1 MTQNDYNL
9 LAGVQYDATYDSL
22 SEANQQELLA
32 QEKARRLAEQ
42 TKNKIDR
49 LKSTR
54 QDFANLSNT
63 STLTKDGLW
72 ESNSNKIWN
81 DTTDIE
87 IQNMLSE
94 AANKSLIFKDGKYY
108 NASTGEEYTG
118 DVRRAYMYGTKNDSD
133 AVKFGLARGDL
144 PSSDYRYQPGRAQDE
159 GYNVGKNGYGWDPG
173 VDGVDVNKNYMDM
186 LLPYDTATALEGAMH
201 GRADA
206 LKNRVYKDITDP
218 TANGGAS
225 GKSEYYTST
234 EGLLGDTSNASLD
247 NINSSDTTLLDQYS
261 KMVPANKYSKDYSE
275 IAKKIN
281 AAGNNNDSGMVNA
294 AKGFAY
300 TLGEGV
306 VNTLDLVPEI
316 AEYAYGNIVGSKDWS
331 DTKGLYDTKESE
343 SYKKWLG
350 YNDTIVNELGKEAVE
365 SVKGAWEKGDYNGV
379 LNTLGKALTT
389 PELVATSL
397 GYVAGM
403 VLPGGAA
410 TKALQLTS
418 NVNKS
423 ANLIKSADLT
433 GKMTKGEALALAEK
447 EAGVGYKILKTMTN
461 NVGFAAEAEQFGR
474 DAETLY
480 KETYNE
486 EMPTDQKLLVRPLG
500 LLYAKL
506 DAATAKAI
514 LLGKDPIAKAV
525 PEMVKALPEA
535 MQANVIGKIA
545 ILTGSTAA
553 KAAGAFGL
561 ESSTEAV
568 QTAMEK
574 VAGMYKQGEVG
585 VVDVLEKEK
594 YEIGAGG
601 LLGGAGGTQMQV
613 AGATPGALINGIPQV
628 INTAKKGVEL
638 ATETPVQKQQR
649 EDREFS
655 APLRESAINAA
666 ISGDSKSVAENAEQ
680 IHGRL
685 SSELDGSANNSLT
698 YGVIFREALAKASKN
713 ENEQELTNVY
723 KAMAE
728 LDKDENIDFKV
739 KDLVDEIAYS
749 ATQKFIKLINQNT
762 DTSDAKMQ
770 ELKKEVSDSIESNS
784 RVKENV
790 LNEVNALKL
799 AIELQQKNLK
809 NVMGSDEFDTVNT
822 ELETLKTKI
831 DDYINGKDLDAVNN
845 EFAELGFIVA
855 TDNNSLIAD
864 PSRPGLKV
872 YERELTNQLLNTK
885 TNKNL
890 LDEKVTKGAKV
901 KLTGL
906 TNFADSRLKK
916 LDAGKYQ
923 SKSLIESLLKENKQM
938 LETIN
943 NVINTTKKLTS
954 IDEATKKAYT
964 DELLKAAK
972 SALSANKE
980 LERRQELLDSVD
992 AEGSLVFEVTK
1003 DGSEIIQKIDGK
1015 DSEGKYKK
1023 TKIADIVDGKVV
1035 LVAQTK
1041 QKPKTNT
1048 KPEERINKE
1057 DYYNQAEVNRVK
1069 SIIKEKAG
1077 KPEEYTKEEEQIIEN
1092 AKDSGVL
1099 QQANKELIEE
1109 ITPLKEYTGPLADVR
1124 SKVDSIDKEL
1134 SKLLDGVK
1142 DLEVKQTIKDYYTKQ
1157 MNELK
1162 NDKSKINGL
1171 INRLE
1176 KAIDD
1181 RAKRVHGDNSK
1192 LIKGIVSQIDRILR
1206 QMLKQ
1211 LSRLTNMVKSINQKH
1226 KQLVN
1231 TMNDLLKDVKAIED
1245 EYTSKPTKLTVGTVT
1260 TIDEELYG
1268 VPVVEVNGVRKE
1280 APKRVSE
1287 KTGKE
1292 VAPSTAIKEALELV
1306 KEDKITELR
1315 DELKAMPKGETSLSA
1330 KLFGRLM
1337 LNFPINHAVHKIVT
1351 RSNDSVFGRV
1361 VGNPFKD
1368 VNKLLDILPQN
1379 FKDFF
1384 ARDKESKEELIE
1396 NINTMAKYLDTT
1408 KVGTIKVGENSLLKY
1423 MDNNGLAIRHM
1434 EKYVPITRE
1443 IVKGDRVED
1452 STKTRYIVE
1461 EVTGNSIK
1469 VRTIGKNPTK
1479 HIKTLSDF
1487 TGVLEQQENSFPV
1500 NILELIGT
1508 VKDGN
1513 LEIDEQTKNI
1523 LKFYSAKLLS
1533 DTNVM
1538 IGKILSFDESEM
1550 SQYLGITDPI
1560 EQMQVKQDARKGY
1573 VNSSSV
1579 RKNIGLEVYQALGI
1593 KLNQI
1598 TPEFTSESF
1607 KSALGVLVQAI
1618 AVENGSMFTKVGE
1631 VGEKNQNLIKVNW
1644 DGISVD
1650 KNALIKSINK
1660 LQYMNENRNRPL
1672 PSLTEPADNNN
1683 RTIMNTQNVMD
1694 KKSTDFLNKEEKIAY
1709 TISPKLKMWLEMDEK
1724 DVLKAM
1730 GYIDVENADL
1740 HVSEVDAQIARNDKL
1755 LREWDILKVF
1765 AKAVVDKKFYL
1776 KWGQTVSGRYTIL
1789 NDIQYQESKL
1799 HREFVVAEGSV
1810 ENVNPKDADARQM
1823 LEASI
1828 MQGLDMDPDKLS
1840 AETATKNFN
1849 DTFKVT
1855 DKGIEVIKD
1864 GPIKK
1869 AYEALREGKVDAEAM
1884 AEVFADSEG
1893 HHGLSSIDLLV
1904 DWDKSLKD
1912 GKPFNSHANLE
1923 IDAITSG
1930 MILTLL
1936 QIGSDIAI
1944 RLAEKGGIYTAERKV
1959 ELEAY
1964 VKKWLGKDTV
1974 FTPGALIEAGKK
1986 HAAEIETKMKTA
1998 KGAELAALRKELEDD
2013 AVFKD
2018 LYSTIGVAMIG
2029 EVQAYKEK
2037 LMNSSTLDKDETQQL
2052 AMLNQIGELNLKNI
2066 RSIAKSP
2073 VMVYIY
2079 GATINSIKKK
2089 LTYSLGVDTFVKAL
2103 KTASKKLKS
2112 GEDATKELNFI
2123 ETFVPAEKEKY
2134 VDAFGNKV
2142 EKPKERWEQLLALDI
2157 EPLIDIINSVINT
2170 TFGTAIEK
2178 AFESRLGFVDRNRNA
2193 AKSIEMLV
2201 FEAYQ
2206 VRLAD
2211 EVKVM
2216 LDEKYGNKHNGEMY
2230 KLSKEE
2236 MQTINDRLTAQGF
2249 GHNIVWDEAD
2259 GRVNQTLNKT
2269 GDKGGIHS
2277 TKVQV
2282 GDVTVGGQIKQ
2293 FKPEVNTGAA
2303 PTISI
2308 HAIDG
2313 RMMMDVLNRE
2323 LEGKYA
2329 GGNVYDAVVLS
2340 LNKAML
2346 NDTADTYNTNMIET
2360 GFSRSI
2366 VADQLNMLENMLS
2379 TMSESQYNR
2388 LLDNT
2393 GLRPK
2398 GELREDYTKEANRLG
2413 LGIGKMLESIELAEQ
2428 INQERLVNSSKEY
2441 YSGHLFQMGS
2451 GVVKVPASNVRAK
2464 EFPAIDT
2471 IKRLLNNRLEED
2483 RKVTHKEFADKGI
2496 KLHSKTDYVFNLND
2510 IINRET
2516 QVKSKANVAKMEPY
2530 TETTIDGKVK
2540 FKIKVSDKLWN
2551 SLSSKD
2557 TVEIIGEYKSDNLNS
2572 QTYWYNEILKE
2583 LNKSGA
2589 IVIDNRVK
2597 ALEVKDKVRP
2607 EFDKLPAYKKG
2618 QKTMTYAGIGSRET
2632 PKEVLEL
2639 MTKASTW
2646 LAGKGYKLQTGST
2659 FKGKE
2664 EGADKAFSDGTKNK
2678 ELFPPES
2685 ANEKTIAIAKE
2696 VHPAPQNLKVG
2707 GLKLMAR
2714 NTNQVFGKNLDT
2726 PVDFV
2731 LFYAQETNTIRPKGG
2746 TGQAVEMARLKG
2758 IPTINMGDKDWRV
2771 QLIAV
2776 LKGDKSTNKVDTN
2789 VIKEQTKQQEISTE
2803 SASDEKGKFV
2813 VSESITSLKG
2823 NQIFVFGANAQG
2835 VHGKGSALQAR
2846 KFGTLNGEA
2855 VNSLSGNGKTWGIV
2869 TKESPYGSKV
2879 SRENL
2884 IANTKKLLK
2893 YASMPENAN
2902 KEFLFT
2908 AIGTGLA
2915 GFTAEDVLEA
2925 IGDVNKYSNIKFPAQ
2940 WKTIYENKEDST
2952 MKQEKPKQE
2961 TAKMTANEI
2970 IEAAKECAK
2979 G

>member
-9 LAGVQYDATYDSL
+9 LASAQYDATYEEL
-22 SEANQQELLA
+22 TQVNQQKSLA
-32 QEKARRLAEQ
+32 EEKAKRLAEQ

-49 LKSTR
+49 LQSTR

-94 AANKSLIFKDGKYY
+94 AANKSLIIKDGKYY

-118 DVRRAYMYGTKNDSD
+118 DVRRAYMYGTKNDPN

-144 PSSDYRYQPGRAQDE
+144 PSSDYRYQPGRAQAE
-159 GYNVGKNGYGWDPG
+159 GYNVGKNGYGWDAGESG
-173 VDGVDVNKNYMDM
+173 VDLNKNYMDM
-186 LLPYDTATALEGAMH
+186 LLPYDVATALEGAMH

-225 GKSEYYTST
+225 GISEYYTSA
-234 EGLLGDTSNASLD
+234 EGLLGDTSNASPD
-247 NINSSDTTLLDQYS
+247 DINASGATLLDQYS
-261 KMVPANKYSKDYSE
+261 KMVPTNKYSKDYSE

-281 AAGNNNDSGMVNA
+281 AAAETDGRLGETIDLAQSTGLKLYADMDNMATKAVRSILSTIGISDESIDKVAPKDYVLPLTDEKLSDIRKSQELRDDMTGYSTRYEWDKEKAIAEKLSGEGKHLEAAWNIFKNFDRFLAESAPEMAVMMVPYAGIPAVASTRLSEQMEDFKETNGRDMTVGEAFASMATILPLLYAEKGIVKSGLGGVLENLGKGAFGKA
-294 AKGFAY
+294 AVGVGAT
-300 TLGEGV
+300 TLGEG
-306 VNTLDLVPEI
+306 LQEWG
-316 AEYAYGNIVGSKDWS
+316 EYIQEDWS
-331 DTKGLYDTKESE
+331 TGKAEDRTSLDKLKESAT
-343 SYKKWLG
+343 SDG
-350 YNDTIVNELGKEAVE
+350 AIFSATAG
-365 SVKGAWEKGDYNGV
+365 SVVGGTTRGAGEV
-379 LNTLGKALTT
+379 AALT
-389 PELVATSL
+389 
-397 GYVAGM
+397 
-403 VLPGGAA
+403 
-410 TKALQLTS
+410 
-418 NVNKS
+418 
-423 ANLIKSADLT
+423 AN
-433 GKMTKGEALALAEK
+433 
-447 EAGVGYKILKTMTN
+447 
-461 NVGFAAEAEQFGR
+461 
-474 DAETLY
+474 
-480 KETYNE
+480 
-486 EMPTDQKLLVRPLG
+486 
-500 LLYAKL
+500 
-506 DAATAKAI
+506 
-514 LLGKDPIAKAV
+514 AV
-525 PEMVKALPEA
+525 P
-535 MQANVIGKIA
+535 
-545 ILTGSTAA
+545 
-553 KAAGAFGL
+553 
-561 ESSTEAV
+561 
-568 QTAMEK
+568 
-574 VAGMYKQGEVG
+574 G
-585 VVDVLEKEK
+585 VVD
-594 YEIGAGG
+594 
-601 LLGGAGGTQMQV
+601 
-613 AGATPGALINGIPQV
+613 ATKRGI
-628 INTAKKGVEL
+628 EL

-655 APLRESAINAA
+655 TPLRESAINAA
-666 ISGDSKSVAENAEQ
+666 ILGDSKSVAENAEQ
-680 IHGRL
+680 IHGKL
-685 SSELDGSANNSLT
+685 TEQLDSSADNSLT
-698 YGVIFREALAKASKN
+698 YGVIFREALAKATMNNN
-713 ENEQELTNVY
+713 EAELNNVY
-723 KAMAE
+723 KTMAE
-728 LDKDENIDFKV
+728 LDKDENVNFKV
-739 KDLVDEIAYS
+739 KDLVDEMAYS
-749 ATQKFIKLINQNT
+749 ATQEFLNLINSNT
-762 DTSDAKMQ
+762 DTSDSKMQ
-770 ELKKEVSDSIESNS
+770 ELKKEVSDSIESTS
-784 RVKENV
+784 RAKENV

-809 NVMGSDEFDTVNT
+809 NVMGSDEFDIVNT

-855 TDNNSLIAD
+855 SDNNSLIAD

-923 SKSLIESLLKENKQM
+923 SKSLIEGLLKENNQM

-954 IDEATKKAYT
+954 IDESTKKAYT

-972 SALSANKE
+972 YALSANKE
-980 LERRQELLDSVD
+980 LERRQKLLDSVD
-992 AEGSLVFEVTK
+992 AEGSLVFELTK

-1023 TKIADIVDGKVV
+1023 TKIADVVDNKVV
-1035 LVAQTK
+1035 LIEGYKGVNESTKTQTEPEQKMEEWPDKELEKWAAKRLAELMEEDYTIEEVKRQAQ
-1041 QKPKTNT
+1041 
-1048 KPEERINKE
+1048 PEEVMTKDKFKE
-1057 DYYNQAEVNRVK
+1057 EAVK
-1069 SIIKEKAG
+1069 QVKDIIKEKAG
-1077 KPEEYTKEEEQIIEN
+1077 KPELYTKEEEQIIEN

-1099 QQANKELIEE
+1099 QQANKELMEE
-1109 ITPLKEYTGPLADVR
+1109 VKQTEPAKEYTGPLADVR

-1192 LIKGIVSQIDRILR
+1192 LIKGIASQIDKILR

-1211 LSRLTNMVKSINQKH
+1211 LNRLTNMVKDINQKH
-1226 KQLVN
+1226 KQLTN
-1231 TMNDLLKDVKAIED
+1231 TMNDLLKDVKAIEE
-1245 EYTSKPTKLTVGTVT
+1245 EYTSKPIKLTIGTVT
-1260 TIDEELYG
+1260 TIDEKLYG

-1306 KEDKITELR
+1306 KEDKIAELR

-1337 LNFPINHAVHKIVT
+1337 LNFPINHTVHKLVT

-1368 VNKLLDILPQN
+1368 VNKLLDILPKN

-1434 EKYVPITRE
+1434 EKYAPITRE

-1513 LEIDEQTKNI
+1513 LEIDEQTKSI

-1560 EQMQVKQDARKGY
+1560 EQMQVKQDARNGY
-1573 VNSSSV
+1573 VNASSV
-1579 RKNIGLEVYQALGI
+1579 RKNIGSEVYQALGI

-1644 DGISVD
+1644 EGISVD

-1672 PSLTEPADNNN
+1672 PSLTEPTDNNN
-1683 RTIMNTQNVMD
+1683 RTIMNTQNAMD
-1694 KKSTDFLNKEEKIAY
+1694 KKSTDFLNKQEKIAY
-1709 TISPKLKMWLEMDEK
+1709 TISPKLKTWLEMDEK
-1724 DVLKAM
+1724 DALKAM

-1765 AKAVVDKKFYL
+1765 AKAVGDKKFYL
-1776 KWGQTVSGRYTIL
+1776 KWGETVSGRYTIL

-1810 ENVNPKDADARQM
+1810 ENVDPKDADARQM

-1869 AYEALREGKVDAEAM
+1869 AYETLREGKVDAEAM

-1904 DWDKSLKD
+1904 DWDKAIKD
-1912 GKPFNSHANLE
+1912 GKPFKSHANLE

-1936 QIGSDIAI
+1936 QIGSDLAI
-1944 RLAEKGGIYTAERKV
+1944 RLAEKGGIYTAQRKV
-1959 ELEAY
+1959 ELEKY
-1964 VKKWLGKDTV
+1964 VKQWLGDDVK

-1986 HAAEIETKMKTA
+1986 HAKTIEDKINSIKPKQKVERVFTDKHTHVEVREWYK
-1998 KGAELAALRKELEDD
+1998 KNENNNELIKELAKKNEGLTITESTMHGSLVVQLSGNVLKDGVLEAVVIRGPKEYNYKFGDKKSVYLNSLAKSDNWYLPTENTVAVGPVMYTKEQEQELKQLRDELENDS
-2013 AVFKD
+2013 VFKD

-2103 KTASKKLKS
+2103 KTASKKLKN

-2211 EVKVM
+2211 EVKTM
-2216 LDEKYGNKHNGEMY
+2216 LNEKYGTKHNGEMY
-2230 KLSKEE
+2230 KLSREDI
-2236 MQTINDRLTAQGF
+2236 QAINDRLTAQGF
-2249 GHNIVWDEAD
+2249 GHNIVWDEVD
-2259 GRVNQTLNKT
+2259 GRVNQSLNKT

-2282 GDVTVGGQIKQ
+2282 GDVAVGGQIKQ

-2379 TMSESQYNR
+2379 TMSDEQKIKMFKNI
-2388 LLDNT
+2388 
-2393 GLRPK
+2393 GLRPE

-2451 GVVKVPASNVRAK
+2451 GVANVPASNIRAK
-2464 EFPAIDT
+2464 EFPAINS
-2471 IKRLLNNRLEED
+2471 IKKLLNNRLEAD

-2516 QVKSKANVAKMEPY
+2516 QVQSKANVAKMEPY

-2557 TVEIIGEYKSDNLNS
+2557 TVEIIGEYKSDKLNS
-2572 QTYWYNEILKE
+2572 QTYWYNEILAE
-2583 LNKSGA
+2583 LNKTGA
-2589 IVIDNRVK
+2589 TIIVNGKVVKQSKVEIDQKQDTMPLNNKYEKVK
-2597 ALEVKDKVRP
+2597 ELVGMLNKLPKGMQSTLKSIIP
-2607 EFDKLPAYKKG
+2607 EDKL
-2618 QKTMTYAGIGSRET
+2618 
-2632 PKEVLEL
+2632 
-2639 MTKASTW
+2639 
-2646 LAGKGYKLQTGST
+2646 
-2659 FKGKE
+2659 
-2664 EGADKAFSDGTKNK
+2664 
-2678 ELFPPES
+2678 
-2685 ANEKTIAIAKE
+2685 NEM
-2696 VHPAPQNLKVG
+2696 LK
-2707 GLKLMAR
+2707 
-2714 NTNQVFGKNLDT
+2714 D
-2726 PVDFV
+2726 
-2731 LFYAQETNTIRPKGG
+2731 
-2746 TGQAVEMARLKG
+2746 
-2758 IPTINMGDKDWRV
+2758 
-2771 QLIAV
+2771 
-2776 LKGDKSTNKVDTN
+2776 
-2789 VIKEQTKQQEISTE
+2789 
-2803 SASDEKGKFV
+2803 
-2813 VSESITSLKG
+2813 
-2823 NQIFVFGANAQG
+2823 
-2835 VHGKGSALQAR
+2835 
-2846 KFGTLNGEA
+2846 
-2855 VNSLSGNGKTWGIV
+2855 
-2869 TKESPYGSKV
+2869 
-2879 SRENL
+2879 
-2884 IANTKKLLK
+2884 
-2893 YASMPENAN
+2893 
-2902 KEFLFT
+2902 
-2908 AIGTGLA
+2908 
-2915 GFTAEDVLEA
+2915 
-2925 IGDVNKYSNIKFPAQ
+2925 
-2940 WKTIYENKEDST
+2940 
-2952 MKQEKPKQE
+2952 
-2961 TAKMTANEI
+2961 
-2970 IEAAKECAK
+2970 C
-2979 G
+2979 